1 MKKQQGVAAII
12 LVLVLIPLFGSVF
25 FALEGTRY
33 IQKKTR
39 LADAAEAAALAVTNQ
54 NPEKLTI
61 AENNKESQSLTP
73 LENNNNL
80 ASAYINSYVR
90 NIDKDNIIIT
100 PELIINKNQNSDAKS
115 YYQYKVNVTT
125 THNSWFF
132 NELIPSFNPTQD
144 ITATALARNYPRL
157 TGDQPIDLVFVAD
170 FSGSMDEDLRVLP
183 KEHIEIPYDNNT
195 KSCKAYLKDTLQN
208 NYYYQCDKR
217 YHNETPIYKY
227 IKNKEKKIIALK
239 NSIDI
244 ISKEILKNKDNR
256 ISFTAFSEFT
266 YEYKYKNYK
275 TVTNLDCDENKI
287 IINKDD
293 DNTYNHSDY
302 NNKYT
307 FYKNAYKDYRIPYCS
322 STNDNNP
329 CIVNDYLYLNG
340 QYYDNYNNIDKKYIF
355 DKSLYNKNLKV
366 ISANL
371 CHFNKMVKNIFT
383 KKPKRFDYSDYYNQ
397 NSIYNIELNSNE
409 NKIITSIQNMS
420 PQQST
425 SAYQGIMRGAQL
437 LNKGKYKKKNTK
449 EIKDYEKRKKI
460 LILLSDGQE
469 SDQYKRGSNYQIEGP
484 YILKHLV
491 VNYKLC
497 EKIRKNFSTDNNKM
511 FMGMIGIGYTASDN
525 DVFHKCFD
533 KNIYNSEHQLISESN
548 IIDVDDL
555 STLTDKIKELIR
567 KGQQTDGIS
576 KLSDGQN

>member
-100 PELIINKNQNSDAKS
+100 PELIINKNQNSDAKY

-132 NELIPSFNPTQD
+132 NELIPSFNKTQN
-144 ITATALARNYPRL
+144 ITATALARNYPKL

-170 FSGSMDEDLRVLP
+170 FSGSMKDPAISSYEDKKKCIKWKTYTIIQHYP
-183 KEHIEIPYDNNT
+183 
-195 KSCKAYLKDTLQN
+195 
-208 NYYYQCDKR
+208 
-217 YHNETPIYKY
+217 
-227 IKNKEKKIIALK
+227 IKNDSCRIIDYVK
-239 NSIDI
+239 NSHYNDWDI
-244 ISKEILKNKDNR
+244 KYKCTNYNTCLKYKNRHIPVYDSKINILKRSITDISSIILENPDSKTEPEKLNR
-256 ISFTAFSEFT
+256 ITFTAFNSYT
-266 YEYKYKNYK
+266 YEKLDDKYNEITNITGHWRGHKYIYDLKSNVYNLFTKQPEIRRKN
-275 TVTNLDCDENKI
+275 I
-287 IINKDD
+287 
-293 DNTYNHSDY
+293 DNSFYN
-302 NNKYT
+302 
-307 FYKNAYKDYRIPYCS
+307 IPI
-322 STNDNNP
+322 TND
-329 CIVNDYLYLNG
+329 
-340 QYYDNYNNIDKKYIF
+340 KKT
-355 DKSLYNKNLKV
+355 LL
-366 ISANL
+366 
-371 CHFNKMVKNIFT
+371 
-383 KKPKRFDYSDYYNQ
+383 
-397 NSIYNIELNSNE
+397 NSIES
-409 NKIITSIQNMS
+409 MS
-420 PQQST
+420 PNGAT
-425 SAYQGIMRGAQL
+425 SAYEGIMRGAQL
-437 LNKGKYKKKNTK
+437 LNYGNKIEEYNN
-449 EIKDYEKRKKI
+449 RKKI

-469 SDQYKRGSNYQIEGP
+469 SDQFITNIYGEIIGEGEYK
-484 YILKHLV
+484 LKHLV
-491 VNYKLC
+491 VDYKLC
-497 EKIRKNFSTDNNKM
+497 EKIRKKFSTDNNKM
-511 FMGMIGIGYTASDN
+511 FMGMVGIGYRASNN
-525 DVFHKCFD
+525 DVFHQCFD
-533 KNIYNSEHQLISESN
+533 GIYETEHHLITDSN